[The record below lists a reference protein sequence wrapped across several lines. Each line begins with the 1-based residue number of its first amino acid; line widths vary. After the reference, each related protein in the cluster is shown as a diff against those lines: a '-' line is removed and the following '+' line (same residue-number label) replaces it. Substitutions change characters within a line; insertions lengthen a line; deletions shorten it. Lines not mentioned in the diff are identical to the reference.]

1 MSNEITNEEARHAL
15 GKNLMNTLNRGYT
28 IKRLSANAAPFEP
41 LNTTAAA
48 SAAAAAAP
56 TELKAKARSWYP
68 SYRNATVKG
77 SKRRGIAKRKASR
90 KQKQRK

>member
-1 MSNEITNEEARHAL
+1 MNNEITNEEARHAL
-15 GKNLMNTLNRGYT
+15 GKNLMDTLNRGYT

-41 LNTTAAA
+41 M
-48 SAAAAAAP
+48 SAATATAEP
-56 TELKAKARSWYP
+56 KELKAKSRSWYP

-77 SKRRGIAKRKASR
+77 SKRSSIAKRKASR